1 MKSIAERLR
10 FVREKM
16 GIGQVDA
23 ATKFGIPVSSY
34 RKYES
39 GPSEPGSEA
48 IAGIARAGINAN
60 WLLTGEGEMLLSDV
74 QPRPAPPVDPFEFN
88 EPLYLEAIRAVEDG
102 LTAAGRKMQ
111 IDKKAELFVTAY
123 ELMNNPANTK
133 EGISKLIRILA

>member
-1 MKSIAERLR
+1 MNIADRLKATRASFSLNQKEFASKSGVG
-10 FVREKM
+10 FSTY
-16 GIGQVDA
+16 Q
-23 ATKFGIPVSSY
+23 
-34 RKYES
+34 KYEMGLSLPGADAIS
-39 GPSEPGSEA
+39 GFMRL
-48 IAGIARAGINAN
+48 GISAN